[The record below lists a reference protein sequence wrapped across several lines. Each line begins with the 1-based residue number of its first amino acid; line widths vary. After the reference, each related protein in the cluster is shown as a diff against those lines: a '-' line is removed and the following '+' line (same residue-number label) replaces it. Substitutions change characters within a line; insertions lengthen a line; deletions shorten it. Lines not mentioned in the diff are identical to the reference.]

1 MRAIQRLTA
10 IVLVLTFAVACGS
23 QPTAEIDAARAARD
37 KASAAN
43 ARQYAAESMAAAES
57 AHAALDAELVAQ
69 DAKWMKSFD
78 RTREL
83 AATARSASEKAG
95 ADAVAGRERV
105 EAAARA
111 AAARA
116 KTDTEARARL
126 ATTAVRVGGAVR
138 NPVKTKDVAPVY
150 PAVAKSA
157 RVGGTVQVELTIDAD
172 GKVADARVVKS
183 VPLLDQAA
191 LDAVKQWE
199 YTPTRVKGVAV
210 PVIVNVAINFRPAG

>member
-1 MRAIQRLTA
+1 MRVMQRLSA
-10 IVLVLTFAVACGS
+10 ILLVLTFAVACGS
-23 QPTAEIDAARAARD
+23 RPTADIDAARGARD

-43 ARQYAAESMAAAES
+43 AGQYAAESMAAAES
-57 AHAALDAELVAQ
+57 AHAALDAELAAQ
-69 DAKWMKSFD
+69 DAKWMKAYD

-83 AATARSASEKAG
+83 AAAARAASDTAA
-95 ADAVAGRERV
+95 AD
-105 EAAARA
+105 AAARA
-111 AAARA
+111 AAERA
-116 KTDTEARARL
+116 KAAAERRAKL

-157 RVGGTVQVELTIDAD
+157 RVGGTVQVELTIDPE

-191 LDAVKQWE
+191 LEAVRQCE
-199 YTPTRVKGVAV
+199 YAPTPSGASRC
-210 PVIVNVAINFRPAG
+210 R

>member
-1 MRAIQRLTA
+1 MRAMQRLSA
-10 IVLVLTFAVACGS
+10 ILLLLIFAVACS
-23 QPTAEIDAARAARD
+23 SPPTAEVDAARGARD

-43 ARQYAAESMAAAES
+43 AGQYAAESMAAAES
-57 AHAALDAELVAQ
+57 AHAALDAELAAQ
-69 DAKWMKSFD
+69 DAKWMKSYD

-83 AATARSASEKAG
+83 AATARSASDKAA
-95 ADAVAGRERV
+95 ADAGAGRERA

-111 AAARA
+111 AAAKAKANAETRA
-116 KTDTEARARL
+116 KL
-126 ATTAVRVGGAVR
+126 ATTAVRVGGPIR
-138 NPVKTKDVAPVY
+138 NPVKIKDVAPVY

-157 RVGGTVQVELTIDAD
+157 RIGGTVQVELTIDPD

-210 PVIVNVAINFRPAG
+210 PVIVNVAITFQP

>member
-1 MRAIQRLTA
+1 MRAKQRLPA
-10 IVLVLTFAVACGS
+10 ILLVLTFAVACGS
-23 QPTAEIDAARAARD
+23 QPTADIDAARGARD
-37 KASAAN
+37 NASAAD
-43 ARQYAAESMAAAES
+43 AAKYAPESLAAAES
-57 AHAALDAELVAQ
+57 AHAALDAELAAQ
-69 DAKWMKSFD
+69 NAKWMKSYD

-83 AATARSASEKAG
+83 AATARAASEKAA
-95 ADAVAGRERV
+95 ADAVAGKERV

-111 AAARA
+111 AVAKARAAAEARA
-116 KTDTEARARL
+116 KL

-157 RVGGTVQVELTIDAD
+157 RVGGTVQVELTIDPD
-172 GKVADARVVKS
+172 GKVADAQVVKS

-199 YTPTRVKGVAV
+199 YAPTRVKGVSV
-210 PVIVNVAINFRPAG
+210 PVIINVTINFQP